1 MGFAGQGEGEIRRFR
16 IVRFFIFSPAC
27 LFSTTAAKPFSR
39 RRRSHLSLSTASSLS
54 KHQKTLDSLLLTFS
68 LFFFPLSLKK
78 KTNPTL
84 LLPPSPA
91 GALGRRLFEEATN
104 STSAAPSNNG
114 GVSSPPPFAW
124 GVATAAYQIEGG
136 TREGGRGVSIWDTF
150 SKNAGDVADDFYHKY
165 PEDIALMKRM
175 GVTKFRMSIAWPR
188 IVPGGTASSPVNAEG
203 VAFYHKVIDAL
214 LEAGIE
220 PWVTTYHWV
229 S

>member
-1 MGFAGQGEGEIRRFR
+1 M
-16 IVRFFIFSPAC
+16 
-27 LFSTTAAKPFSR
+27 
-39 RRRSHLSLSTASSLS
+39 
-54 KHQKTLDSLLLTFS
+54 
-68 LFFFPLSLKK
+68 
-78 KTNPTL
+78 
-84 LLPPSPA
+84 
-91 GALGRRLFEEATN
+91 
-104 STSAAPSNNG
+104 
-114 GVSSPPPFAW
+114 
-124 GVATAAYQIEGG
+124 
-136 TREGGRGVSIWDTF
+136 SIWDTF

>member
-1 MGFAGQGEGEIRRFR
+1 MPFLDDGCET
-16 IVRFFIFSPAC
+16 IFSP
-27 LFSTTAAKPFSR
+27 PPVPP
-39 RRRSHLSLSTASSLS
+39 LSLDLF
-54 KHQKTLDSLLLTFS
+54 LLTFS

-114 GVSSPPPFAW
+114 GVSSPPPIAW

>member
-39 RRRSHLSLSTASSLS
+39 RRRSHLSLSTYSSSL
-54 KHQKTLDSLLLTFS
+54 FPF
-68 LFFFPLSLKK
+68 FFFPLSLKK

-188 IVPGGTASSPVNAEG
+188 IGPGGTASSPVNAEG